1 MTTRMLTLLALLS
14 LTVPSLAL
22 AQQKKDSEDDEAAQE
37 EEKAAARERVRA
49 LASPRPTLAPAG
61 GAAGAK
67 GAKPG
72 ANADGTSTLTVG
84 GEDGD
89 AADGELSDE
98 PWAGDSDSAVN
109 TGETEAPTRPPI
121 QPLPKDVQIN
131 IDYDNVDIKDVIK
144 DFSRK
149 TGRNFL
155 IDPKT
160 AGKITIHAP
169 LAVSME
175 DAYEVFLAILDANGY
190 ATVVE
195 ARYKSGDD
203 QYRALG
209 YTQPRWNKGDPLI
222 TRILPAADAR
232 QEPLQLY
239 KGRHTPSTSA
249 LITRLIKLDN
259 ISAEE
264 VSGVV
269 GKWVSGAGEMVAY
282 APTNML
288 ILTDSANNI
297 SRIME
302 LIKELDIS
310 APRQKLEV
318 ITVQFAEATRVVE
331 IIKEIYGEDGT
342 AQSKTKTTTPARRTS
357 RSKKAAATTNAA
369 GSTSS
374 VGNESSFIG
383 KMIADDRT
391 NSIIVLA
398 TEKSLIEIRDLIAR
412 IDYETDPF
420 AQGDIHVM
428 YLEHAKAEEL
438 SQTLNNLIQQANQ
451 RTQQAAST
459 RRGGGGRNS
468 RTATAPAAAASTSG
482 AGGDGGG
489 NFQGEVRL
497 THDVPTNSLVV
508 TASREDYARLRK
520 VVDMLDIPRKQVF
533 VETVIMEVSDT
544 RINDNG
550 VSWHGGGLING
561 DATSASIIAARGQGS
576 ISPAAGLLDGSLL
589 AGLGMGIF
597 GEAINIPVP
606 GVDGGLEIPAF
617 GVVMR
622 FLQEDQS
629 TNVLSSPNILTLD
642 NEEATIEIGET
653 VPFPTGGLG
662 SLAGLAGAAG
672 GAAGGLLS
680 GLPSIS
686 FTRED
691 VGITLRI
698 TPQINESDWVTM
710 DVYQEISEVKEGS
723 AADSA
728 ASGGP
733 TTTKRSAETSVSVK
747 SNQTIVIG
755 GLMQEVETENE
766 SKVPILGDIPLL
778 GALFRNKR
786 KTKRKTN
793 LLIFLTPHVIDGP
806 EDLQEVYR
814 IKMLQRQEFMRRF
827 YGKTPEEQVAELNEL
842 VRYSMNLP
850 DSPSVYR
857 DRPAKP
863 RELMLRF
870 DQAVDEKEK
879 PPPRGRELQD
889 ALDDYEG
896 DGILITPDGEDEGY
910 DDESMDD
917 GEPDDGEPDD
927 GEPYDDTSDDAPD
940 DAPMDEAPADDEP
953 AAAEPAGDEDG
964 D

>member
-1 MTTRMLTLLALLS
+1 MMTRTLTMLALLS
-14 LTVPSLAL
+14 LLLPSF
-22 AQQKKDSEDDEAAQE
+22 AQAQKKKDKDADDVTAQE
-37 EEKAAARERVRA
+37 DEKAAARERVRA
-49 LASPRPTLAPAG
+49 LASPRPTLAGPGVPGA
-61 GAAGAK
+61 GAAAAAAAGKAGAT
-67 GAKPG
+67 GAESP
-72 ANADGTSTLTVG
+72 TTTLTAGDGDVG
-84 GEDGD
+84 GERP
-89 AADGELSDE
+89 LTDE
-98 PWAGDSDSAVN
+98 PWLGDTDTSVP
-109 TGETEAPTRPPI
+109 TGEPAAPTRPPI
-121 QPLPKDVQIN
+121 QPLPQDVQIN

-155 IDPKT
+155 IDPKLS
-160 AGKITIHAP
+160 GKITIHAP

-195 ARYKSGDD
+195 ARYRSGDD
-203 QYRALG
+203 QYTELG
-209 YTQPRWNKGDPLI
+209 YTRPRWNKGDPLI
-222 TRILPAADAR
+222 TRILSAADAR
-232 QEPLQLY
+232 SEPLRLY
-239 KGRHTPSTSA
+239 KGSHTPNTSA
-249 LITRLIKLDN
+249 LITRLIRLDN
-259 ISAEE
+259 ISADE
-264 VSGVV
+264 VSAVV
-269 GKWVSGAGEMVAY
+269 GKWVSGAGELVAY

-297 SRIME
+297 TRIME
-302 LIKELDIS
+302 LIQELDIS
-310 APRQKLEV
+310 APRQKLDV
-318 ITVQFAEATRVVE
+318 ITIEFAEATRVVE

-342 AQSKTKTTTPARRTS
+342 AQSKTKTKTSSAAARRTAARKGS
-357 RSKKAAATTNAA
+357 KTAAKKAGATSMV
-369 GSTSS
+369 GS
-374 VGNESSFIG
+374 ESSFIG

-398 TEKSLIEIRDLIAR
+398 TEKSLIEIRDLVQR

-420 AQGDIHVM
+420 ADGDIHVM

-438 SQTLNNLIQQANQ
+438 SQTLNNLIQQSNQ
-451 RTQQAAST
+451 RAQQRSTT
-459 RRGGGGRNS
+459 RRGAAPRN
-468 RTATAPAAAASTSG
+468 TKAAASTAG
-482 AGGDGGG
+482 KGGDGGG
-489 NFQGEVRL
+489 NFESEVRL
-497 THDVPTNSLVV
+497 THDVPTNSLVI
-508 TASREDYARLRK
+508 TASRDDYSRLRK

-561 DATSASIIAARGQGS
+561 EATNATIFAGRGS
-576 ISPAAGLLDGSLL
+576 SSSTPAASLLDGSLL
-589 AGLGMGIF
+589 AGMGMGIF
-597 GEAINIPVP
+597 GEALNIPIP
-606 GVDGGLEIPAF
+606 GVEGGFEIPAF

-662 SLAGLAGAAG
+662 SLGGALAGAG

-680 GLPSIS
+680 SLPSIS

-691 VGITLRI
+691 VGIILRI

-728 ASGGP
+728 SSGGP
-733 TTTKRSAETSVSVK
+733 TTTKRSAETTISVK

-766 SKVPILGDIPLL
+766 SKIPILGDIPLL

-827 YGKTPEEQVAELNEL
+827 YGKTPEEQLAELNEL

-857 DRPAKP
+857 DRPPKP
-863 RELMLRF
+863 REVMLRF
-870 DQAVDEKEK
+870 DQPVVEEPTDTSYDA
-879 PPPRGRELQD
+879 ELD
-889 ALDDYEG
+889 AALDAYEG
-896 DGILITPDGEDEGY
+896 DGILITPEGEEDVY
-910 DDESMDD
+910 DD
-917 GEPDDGEPDD
+917 GELIDDEQIDELPDE
-927 GEPYDDTSDDAPD
+927 
-940 DAPMDEAPADDEP
+940 EP
-953 AAAEPAGDEDG
+953 AAEEDVDEEPPAEEPAATDPADEGAD
-964 D
+964 

>member
-1 MTTRMLTLLALLS
+1 MTRTLTLLALLS
-14 LTVPSLAL
+14 LLVPSF
-22 AQQKKDSEDDEAAQE
+22 AQAQKKKKADDDAAAQE
-37 EEKAAARERVRA
+37 DEKAAARERVRA
-49 LASPRPTLAPAG
+49 LSSPRPAIAGGAGAKAGAGAGGSAAGGGSDSAPAG
-61 GAAGAK
+61 G
-67 GAKPG
+67 
-72 ANADGTSTLTVG
+72 
-84 GEDGD
+84 E
-89 AADGELSDE
+89 ADGEKPLTDE
-98 PWAGDSDSAVN
+98 PWLGDSDTSVA
-109 TGETEAPTRPPI
+109 TGAAEAPARPPI
-121 QPLPKDVQIN
+121 QPLPQDVQIN

-155 IDPKT
+155 IDPKLS
-160 AGKITIHAP
+160 GKITIHAP

-195 ARYKSGDD
+195 ARYRSGDD
-203 QYRALG
+203 QYTELG
-209 YTQPRWNKGDPLI
+209 YTRPRWNKGDPLI
-222 TRILPAADAR
+222 TRILSAADAR
-232 QEPLQLY
+232 SEPLRLY
-239 KGRHTPSTSA
+239 KGSHTPNTSA
-249 LITRLIKLDN
+249 LITRLIRLDN
-259 ISAEE
+259 ISADE
-264 VSGVV
+264 VSNVV
-269 GKWVSGAGEMVAY
+269 SKWVSSAGELVAY

-297 SRIME
+297 TRIME

-310 APRQKLEV
+310 APRQKLDV
-318 ITVQFAEATRVVE
+318 IMIEFAEATRVVE
-331 IIKEIYGEDGT
+331 IVKEIYGEDGT
-342 AQSKTKTTTPARRTS
+342 AQSKTKTTSSAAARRTARKS
-357 RSKKAAATTNAA
+357 KAAAAKKGGGTSKV
-369 GSTSS
+369 GS
-374 VGNESSFIG
+374 ESSFIG
-383 KMIADDRT
+383 KMIADERT

-398 TEKSLIEIRDLIAR
+398 TEKSLVEIRDLVKR

-420 AQGDIHVM
+420 ADGDIHVM

-438 SQTLNNLIQQANQ
+438 SQTLNNLIQQSNQ
-451 RTQQAAST
+451 RAQQRSTERRGNAASA
-459 RRGGGGRNS
+459 RGGS
-468 RTATAPAAAASTSG
+468 ARTTTTARSG
-482 AGGDGGG
+482 QGGDGGG
-489 NFQGEVRL
+489 NFEGEVRL
-497 THDVPTNSLVV
+497 THDVPTNSLVI

-561 DATSASIIAARGQGS
+561 DATSASIIAARGQSS

-597 GEAINIPVP
+597 GEALNIPLP
-606 GVDGGLEIPAF
+606 GVEGGFEIPAF

-662 SLAGLAGAAG
+662 SLGGALGAAG

-680 GLPSIS
+680 SLPSIS

-691 VGITLRI
+691 VGIILRI

-728 ASGGP
+728 SSGGP
-733 TTTKRSAETSVSVK
+733 TTTKRSAETTISVK

-766 SKVPILGDIPLL
+766 SKIPILGDIPLL

-827 YGKTPEEQVAELNEL
+827 YGKTPEEQLAELNEL

-857 DRPAKP
+857 DRPPKP
-863 RELMLRF
+863 REVMLRF
-870 DQAVDEKEK
+870 DQAVVEQ
-879 PPPRGRELQD
+879 PPSSEEAELD
-889 ALDDYEG
+889 AALDAYEG
-896 DGILITPDGEDEGY
+896 DGVLITPEGEEDVYY
-910 DDESMDD
+910 DDELPD
-917 GEPDDGEPDD
+917 GELLDEEAPAAEPEADED
-927 GEPYDDTSDDAPD
+927 EL
-940 DAPMDEAPADDEP
+940 DEAPADLPPAEETPADET
-953 AAAEPAGDEDG
+953 DVEDA

>member
-1 MTTRMLTLLALLS
+1 MMTRTLMMLAMLS
-14 LTVPSLAL
+14 LLLPLPAN
-22 AQQKKDSEDDEAAQE
+22 AQRKKKKEDDDAAAQAE
-37 EEKAAARERVRA
+37 EEKKNARDRVRS
-49 LASPRPTLAPAG
+49 LASPRPALAPGGAPGKAGGKAG
-61 GAAGAK
+61 GASGSSSSAGGSSA
-67 GAKPG
+67 
-72 ANADGTSTLTVG
+72 GTEG
-84 GEDGD
+84 GSS
-89 AADGELSDE
+89 GEELPETDE
-98 PWAGDSDSAVN
+98 PWLGDKDSEVT
-109 TGETEAPTRPPI
+109 TGSAEIPARPPI

-155 IDPKT
+155 IDPKIS
-160 AGKITIHAP
+160 GKITIHAP

-195 ARYKSGDD
+195 ARYKSSDD
-203 QYRALG
+203 QYRSLG
-209 YTQPRWNKGDPLI
+209 YNQPRWKKGDPLI
-222 TRILPAADAR
+222 TRILPANDAR
-232 QEPLQLY
+232 QEPLRLY
-239 KGRHTPSTSA
+239 KGSHTPNTSA
-249 LITRLIKLDN
+249 LVTRLIKLDN
-259 ISAEE
+259 ISADE

-297 SRIME
+297 TRIME

-310 APRQKLEV
+310 APKQKLDV
-318 ITVQFAEATRVVE
+318 VQVEFAEATRVVE
-331 IIKEIYGEDGT
+331 IVKEIYGEDGT
-342 AQSKTKTTTPARRTS
+342 ARDKSRTSKSAASRRTS
-357 RSKKAAATTNAA
+357 SASRKGKSAAAKSGA
-369 GSTSS
+369 TSS
-374 VGNESSFIG
+374 VGSSSSFIG

-398 TEKSLIEIRDLIAR
+398 TEKSLADIRELIQR
-412 IDYETDPF
+412 IDYETNPEDK
-420 AQGDIHVM
+420 GSIYVM

-438 SQTLNNLIQQANQ
+438 SQTLNNLIQQSNQ
-451 RTQQAAST
+451 RNQQRNQE
-459 RRGGGGRNS
+459 RRGSSRSGSGSGSNSNNRNARNNRQP
-468 RTATAPAAAASTSG
+468 RTGQA
-482 AGGDGGG
+482 GDGGG
-489 NFQGEVRL
+489 NFEGEVRL

-508 TASREDYARLRK
+508 TASPSDYNRLLK
-520 VVDMLDIPRKQVF
+520 VVEMLDIPRKQVF

-561 DATSASIIAARGQGS
+561 DATSASIIAARGQSS

-597 GEAINIPVP
+597 GEALNIPLP

-617 GVVMR
+617 GVILR

-672 GAAGGLLS
+672 GAAGGLLG

-691 VGITLRI
+691 VGIILRI

-733 TTTKRSAETSVSVK
+733 TTTKRSAETSISVK

-766 SKVPILGDIPLL
+766 SKIPILGDIPLL

-806 EDLQEVYR
+806 EDLQEVYQV
-814 IKMLQRQEFMRRF
+814 KMIQRQEFMRRF
-827 YGKTPEEQVAELNEL
+827 YGKTPEEQISELNEL
-842 VRYSMNLP
+842 IRFSMNLP
-850 DSPSVYR
+850 DTPSVYR
-857 DRPAKP
+857 DRPP
-863 RELMLRF
+863 RPRDVMLRF
-870 DQAVDEKEK
+870 DTPVEDEPEPERKYDD
-879 PPPRGRELQD
+879 ELEE
-889 ALDDYEG
+889 ALDEYEG
-896 DGILITPDGEDEGY
+896 DGVLITPEGEEEVYEDEDEVYEDEGGEVAPA
-910 DDESMDD
+910 DE
-917 GEPDDGEPDD
+917 EPE
-927 GEPYDDTSDDAPD
+927 E
-940 DAPMDEAPADDEP
+940 EAPAADEEAP
-953 AAAEPAGDEDG
+953 E
-964 D
+964 